1 MKIKTYKNGHT
12 VFERLSPS
20 GMYLVELYI
29 GPELRDKVRCDTYR
43 AAMEYLRAFNRIA
56 RAA

>member
-20 GMYLVELYI
+20 GMYLVKVYLGSELH
-29 GPELRDKVRCDTYR
+29 DKVRCDTYR